1 MRDFRDAKSMAQ
13 TLRESLTAKAV
24 TISHSESLELVSK
37 MLGVADWNTLSA
49 LLQTERREPRL
60 PVAPSQT
67 ANSSYPVIPIR
78 DWVPFPTGVLPLFVG
93 RVKTMQA
100 LDRAFERRC
109 EVVLAVQRHPGID
122 EPGFDDVYEIG
133 VLAQLLELE
142 RLNDG
147 TLKVLVEAGRRVA
160 IRRFAGES
168 GAFEAEVTD
177 VNEGPI
183 QDAPD
188 LIQQVIKHFDAYA
201 EARDIRIPQIWPL
214 LHQTADP
221 GRVADIIAS
230 RMRLPLGEKQNL
242 LAIADPVTRLTRVD
256 ALMTNLSVLP
266 PSPAL
271 EATRRR
277 ALGYA
282 NERKHQYATL
292 EHLLLALIDDT
303 DAAELFQR
311 CEADLGALQAA
322 LLNYL
327 DQGLRNLVIEG
338 GTDAKPSAA
347 FERVSLRAALD
358 AQAWGRTVVTGA
370 HMLLAIFPETLSP
383 AVRFLG
389 AQGVSPGRVSDL
401 ISKAKG
407 LAK

>member
-13 TLRESLTAKAV
+13 TLRETLTTKAIA
-24 TISHSESLELVSK
+24 ISHSESLELVAK

-49 LLQTERREPRL
+49 LLQTERREGGL
-60 PVAPSQT
+60 PVAPPHAT
-67 ANSSYPVIPIR
+67 NSSYPVIPLR
-78 DWVPFPTGVLPLFVG
+78 DLVPFPAGTFPLFVG

-100 LDRAFERRC
+100 LDQAFERQC
-109 EVVLAVQRHPGID
+109 EVVLVTQRDPAID
-122 EPGFDDVYEIG
+122 EPGFDDVYGIG

-142 RLNDG
+142 RLDGG
-147 TLKVLVEAGRRVA
+147 TLKVMVRAQKRVA
-160 IRRFAGES
+160 IRRFAGVS

-177 VNEGPI
+177 VNEGPT

-188 LIQQVIKHFDAYA
+188 LIQQAIKHFEAYA

-214 LHQTADP
+214 LHQTRDP
-221 GRVADIIAS
+221 GKVADIMAS

-242 LAIADPVTRLTRVD
+242 LATADPVARLARID
-256 ALMTNLSVLP
+256 ALMMNLSVLP

-277 ALGYA
+277 ALDYA

-303 DAAELFQR
+303 DAAALLLL
-311 CEADLGALQAA
+311 CNADLGALQAT

-327 DQGLRNLVIEG
+327 DLGLKNLVIESG
-338 GTDAKPSAA
+338 AGARPTAA
-347 FERVSLRAALD
+347 FERVSQRAALD
-358 AQAWGRTVVTGA
+358 AQASGQTVVSGA
-370 HMLLAIFPETLSP
+370 NMLLAIFPETLSP

-401 ISKAKG
+401 KLRG
-407 LAK
+407 